1 MTQSTANLIRHLF
14 ILAILASAITITPAT
29 AAGGA
34 LKVDITRYEPYP
46 AEIGKYVDLW
56 VNVENMGGGT
66 AEDVT
71 IELMPKYPFTLDSS
85 SNARQSKGSI
95 GADSSAMYEYRL
107 FVAADAKPGTHEI
120 TIRYQGDEGTT
131 WSEKDFEIKVGTDTL
146 DSRGTLK
153 LEAIKTDPEV
163 LIPGDEGTVTITL
176 TNTASQ
182 YSVTINGKDYDTN
195 AQLNEIELIGSD
207 GIVVTTDSYQN
218 MGVLGPGDSI
228 EISYNVRVSDDA
240 TDGTEHLNLALTG
253 SSHTYNAKWNIPVRV
268 ESAGIKIIP
277 SKPLK
282 LACDGGKIEFDVA
295 NTHSSTFTSVSIEP
309 RAEGITFTPTEYFI
323 GTMEPDELFTIEFD
337 CEVTGNTEIVKLM
350 DAGNKVEFA
359 GNSSDDTEL
368 HLYAEYRNGNN
379 QHERVINN
387 RVIEIEQVV
396 PEGNSGTIMIG
407 AALLLV
413 VVVGAGVYH
422 RKRRKN

>member
-1 MTQSTANLIRHLF
+1 MTQSTANQIRHL
-14 ILAILASAITITPAT
+14 IVLAILASAITIIPAS

-34 LKVDITRYEPYP
+34 LKVDITKYEPYP

-56 VNVENMGGGT
+56 VSVKNMGGGT

-71 IELMPKYPFTLDSS
+71 IELMPKYPFTLDSGA
-85 SNARQSKGSI
+85 NARQNKGSI

-107 FVAADAKPGTHEI
+107 FVASDAKPGTHEI
-120 TIRYQGDEGTT
+120 TIRYQGEKGTT

-163 LIPGDEGTVTITL
+163 LIPGDEGTVTLTL

-182 YSVTINGKDYDTN
+182 YSVTIDGKDYDTN
-195 AQLNEIELIGSD
+195 AQINEAELVGSD
-207 GIVVTTDSYQN
+207 GIDVTTDSYQN

-240 TDGTEHLNLALTG
+240 DCGTEHLRLALTG
-253 SSHTYNAKWNIPVRV
+253 SSHTYNARWDVPIKV

-282 LACDGGKIEFDVA
+282 LACDEGKIEFDVA

-337 CEVTGNTEIVKLM
+337 CEVTGN
-350 DAGNKVEFA
+350 
-359 GNSSDDTEL
+359 SSDSADL
-368 HLYAEYRNGNN
+368 HLYSEYRNGNN
-379 QHERVINN
+379 LHERVINN
-387 RVIEIEQVV
+387 RVIEIEQVA
-396 PEGNSGTIMIG
+396 PEGNSSTVMIG

-413 VVVGAGVYH
+413 VVVGAGVYY
-422 RKRRKN
+422 RRRRGA

>member
-1 MTQSTANLIRHLF
+1 MTQSTANRIRYLF
-14 ILAILASAITITPAT
+14 VLAILASAIVIAPAT

-46 AEIGKYVDLW
+46 SEIGKYVDLW
-56 VNVENMGGGT
+56 VNVKNMGGGT

-71 IELMPKYPFTLDSS
+71 IELVPKYPFTLDSS
-85 SNARQSKGSI
+85 SNARQNKGSI
-95 GADSSAMYEYRL
+95 GADSSALYEYRL

-120 TIRYQGDEGTT
+120 TIRYQGNEGTT

-207 GIVVTTDSYQN
+207 GIVVTTDSYRN
-218 MGVLGPGDSI
+218 MGVLGPDDSI

-240 TDGTEHLNLALTG
+240 ADGTEHLNLALTG
-253 SSHTYNAKWNIPVRV
+253 SSHTYNAKWNIPIRV

-337 CEVTGNTEIVKLM
+337 CEVTGN
-350 DAGNKVEFA
+350 
-359 GNSSDDTEL
+359 SSDDAEL

-387 RVIEIEQVV
+387 RVIEIEPVV
-396 PEGNSGTIMIG
+396 PAGNSSTVMIG

-413 VVVGAGVYH
+413 VVVGAGIYR

>member
-1 MTQSTANLIRHLF
+1 MTQSTANLLRHLF
-14 ILAILASAITITPAT
+14 VLAILASATMIAPAA

-56 VNVENMGGGT
+56 VNVKNMGGGT

-71 IELMPKYPFTLDSS
+71 IELVPKYPFTLDSS
-85 SNARQSKGSI
+85 SNARQNKGSI

-163 LIPGDEGTVTITL
+163 LIPGDDGTVTITL

-182 YSVTINGKDYDTN
+182 YSITIDGKDYDTN
-195 AQLNEIELIGSD
+195 AQLKGVELVGSD
-207 GIVVTTDSYQN
+207 GVDVMTGSYQD

-240 TDGTEHLNLALTG
+240 ADGTEHLNLALTG
-253 SSHTYNAKWNIPVRV
+253 SSHTYNAKWNIPIRV

-282 LACDGGKIEFDVA
+282 LAYDGGKIEFDVA

-309 RAEGITFTPTEYFI
+309 RAEGITFTPAEYFI

-337 CEVTGNTEIVKLM
+337 CEVTGN
-350 DAGNKVEFA
+350 
-359 GNSSDDTEL
+359 SSDDTEL
-368 HLYAEYRNGNN
+368 HLCAEYRNGNN

-396 PEGNSGTIMIG
+396 LEGNSSTVMIG
-407 AALLLV
+407 AALLLM
-413 VVVGAGVYH
+413 VVVGTGVYR

>member
-1 MTQSTANLIRHLF
+1 MTQNTANQIRHF
-14 ILAILASAITITPAT
+14 IVLAILASAITITPAS

-46 AEIGKYVDLW
+46 AEIGKYVDVW
-56 VNVENMGGGT
+56 VSVKNAGGGT

-71 IELMPKYPFTLDSS
+71 SELVPKYPFTLDSS
-85 SNARQSKGSI
+85 NNARQNKGSI
-95 GADSSAMYEYRL
+95 GTDASAMYEYRL
-107 FVAADAKPGTHEI
+107 FVATDAKPGTHEI
-120 TIRYQGDEGTT
+120 TIRYQGEKGAT
-131 WSEKDFEIKVGTDTL
+131 WSEKDFPIKVGTDTL

-153 LEAIKTDPEV
+153 LEAITTDPEV
-163 LIPGDEGTVTITL
+163 LIPGDTGTVTLTL

-182 YSVTINGKDYDTN
+182 YAVTIDGKDYDTN
-195 AQLNEIELIGSD
+195 AQINEVGLIGSD
-207 GIVVTTDSYQN
+207 GIIVTTDSYQN

-228 EISYNVRVSDDA
+228 EIAYNVQVSDDA

-253 SSHTYNAKWNIPVRV
+253 SSHTYNAKWDIPIKV

-282 LACDGGKIEFDVA
+282 LACEGGKIEFDVA

-309 RAEGITFTPTEYFI
+309 QAGGIMFTPTEYFI

-337 CEVTGNTEIVKLM
+337 CEVTGDSPE
-350 DAGNKVEFA
+350 AAF
-359 GNSSDDTEL
+359 
-368 HLYAEYRNGNN
+368 HLYAEYQNGNN
-379 QHERVINN
+379 RHEVRLNN
-387 RVIEIEQVV
+387 RVIEIKQVI
-396 PEGNSGTIMIG
+396 PEGNSSAVTIG

-413 VVVGAGVYH
+413 VVVGAGIYY
-422 RKRRKN
+422 RKRRGA